1 MKIRILDINS
11 ELLNKSDMAQVE
23 YKGLLDI
30 INNILDWDNCEFPST
45 LDLISEENPKTVE
58 NRDFLGNPP
67 KLVPG
72 VIFIYKK
79 QQLIFLDENTL
90 GLVNTETG
98 VLGLYRVINDFILPE
113 YKLRYQKTYIN
124 SVCPDFLGSKLI
136 THIEPW
142 LKAPIY
148 QIEELEITELSEFP
162 EQNNSVYLKIP
173 VGIYELLQFEQP
185 IVKISV
191 KSEIDIFDKVNL
203 IFDASIG
210 RLYYSTDEI
219 MDDTHIMS
227 EILSTISYL
236 INKKETK
243 D

>member
-11 ELLNKSDMAQVE
+11 ELLNKSEMAQVE
-23 YKGLLDI
+23 YKGLLEI

-79 QQLIFLDENTL
+79 QQLIFIDENTL

-142 LKAPIY
+142 LKVPIY
-148 QIEELEITELSEFP
+148 QIEELEITELSKLP
-162 EQNNSVYLKIP
+162 EQDNSVYLKIP
-173 VGIYELLQFEQP
+173 AGIYELHQFEQP

-191 KSEIDIFDKVNL
+191 KSEIDVFNKVNL
-203 IFDASIG
+203 IFDTSTG

-219 MDDTHIMS
+219 IDDTHIMS

>member
-1 MKIRILDINS
+1 
-11 ELLNKSDMAQVE
+11 MAQVE

-67 KLVPG
+67 KLAPG

-79 QQLIFLDENTL
+79 QQLVFLDENTL

-113 YKLRYQKTYIN
+113 YKLRYQETYIN

-142 LKAPIY
+142 LKVPIY
-148 QIEELEITELSEFP
+148 QIEELEITELSKFP
-162 EQNNSVYLKIP
+162 EQDNSVYLKIP
-173 VGIYELLQFEQP
+173 AGIYELIQFEQP
-185 IVKISV
+185 IVKLSV

-203 IFDASIG
+203 IFDTSIG

-219 MDDTHIMS
+219 IDDTHIMS